1 MDRLAV
7 GTLDSP
13 CLSIDLV
20 PEQTTELPAER
31 TPAVSGRARRPGSN
45 FTRSSATAHPERSP
59 PRLRPGPGCVCHFIT
74 APSPCNLDFDL
85 PEPPEHEPFPGT
97 RPCAVLL
104 GCSSGH
110 AVAEYTGWSAGRE
123 SLPTDGSQ
131 LRVSFLFALFL
142 GIRWLD
148 SEPKSGQFNVFICP
162 DAKQQGRVLKVY
174 SIHLIPV
181 PSFLASLPLGQN
193 DEFFQANMIHRLSF
207 SQTTPPSSQDSQSR
221 SERSENPS
229 SSVRLRRSLDGQ
241 AQLVPADSSPGSE
254 DASPGLIARAPR
266 VLQRSHTDIGSVCLP
281 SFSTLTKDLPS
292 PIQPSHPV
300 PRLSRGRSRDV
311 HAWESCADADAPDEL
326 TALAERESSGSAI
339 AAISMIRYTNVLQ
352 PSGPGKRNAS
362 VSRGSQSA
370 LHPAKKSK
378 LSRTTSSLAR
388 LETPSSSPFL
398 AENIDKAR
406 LEKIAV
412 TTLLGSPTDSD
423 KENLTPDED
432 GEATQQQQTTG
443 RHRRR
448 RPLPSAANGPPR
460 SPRPQGGI
468 LHISAGSHLDLTHHK
483 TAAAKTSFRRRGAAR
498 GDADVAIFE
507 DHESEAADSSSG
519 RQTPVDVARMARAQV
534 SPSKT
539 VEADCVAGLLSLSQ
553 GQWR

>member
-1 MDRLAV
+1 M
-7 GTLDSP
+7 
-13 CLSIDLV
+13 
-20 PEQTTELPAER
+20 
-31 TPAVSGRARRPGSN
+31 
-45 FTRSSATAHPERSP
+45 
-59 PRLRPGPGCVCHFIT
+59 
-74 APSPCNLDFDL
+74 
-85 PEPPEHEPFPGT
+85 
-97 RPCAVLL
+97 
-104 GCSSGH
+104 
-110 AVAEYTGWSAGRE
+110 
-123 SLPTDGSQ
+123 
-131 LRVSFLFALFL
+131 
-142 GIRWLD
+142 
-148 SEPKSGQFNVFICP
+148 
-162 DAKQQGRVLKVY
+162 
-174 SIHLIPV
+174 
-181 PSFLASLPLGQN
+181 
-193 DEFFQANMIHRLSF
+193 
-207 SQTTPPSSQDSQSR
+207 
-221 SERSENPS
+221 
-229 SSVRLRRSLDGQ
+229 
-241 AQLVPADSSPGSE
+241 PADASPGS
-254 DASPGLIARAPR
+254 DDTSPGLIARAPR
-266 VLQRSHTDIGSVCLP
+266 VLHRSHTDVGSVCLP

-352 PSGPGKRNAS
+352 PSGSGKRNAS
-362 VSRGSQSA
+362 VSRSAQSG

-388 LETPSSSPFL
+388 LETPASSSPFL
-398 AENIDKAR
+398 AENVDKAR

-432 GEATQQQQTTG
+432 GEVTQQATTG

-448 RPLPSAANGPPR
+448 RPLPSSAAANGPPR
-460 SPRPQGGI
+460 SPRTQGGSSSI
-468 LHISAGSHLDLTHHK
+468 LHISAGSHLDLTHNK
-483 TAAAKTSFRRRGAAR
+483 TAAKTSFRRRGAAK

-507 DHESEAADSSSG
+507 DHESEAAAAAAAESSSG
-519 RQTPVDVARMARAQV
+519 RQTPVDVARMVRAQV